1 MSEASRH
8 LYLHTLSLAPKER
21 LRRTKKLPSPEP
33 YLGAEGYGMLEHS
46 VSARWAPDDTI
57 VLLLYSITDVD
68 DPRKDELGQFQV
80 SICVMPCMLHAGT
93 VHCHGSKYYSLRHTA
108 AQQASRCN
116 AEQRASG
123 LLSINVMPH

>member
-68 DPRKDELGQFQV
+68 DPRKDESGQFQV

-93 VHCHGSKYYSLRHTA
+93 VHCMAANATA
-108 AQQASRCN
+108 CVTQLHSRPVD
-116 AEQRASG
+116 AM
-123 LLSINVMPH
+123 LSRPDALSSALM